1 MTTPTALISIASL
14 RDLITLNFSV
24 FCELFLKMRKFCQ
37 PWDNCGKKNDNVVYR
52 CDNFL
57 LRGWLPSYSMACVVF
72 YTMSV
77 KLKLLHCHYK

>member
-37 PWDNCGKKNDNVVYR
+37 PWDNCGKKKIMLFTDAIIF
-52 CDNFL
+52 C
-57 LRGWLPSYSMACVVF
+57 
-72 YTMSV
+72 
-77 KLKLLHCHYK
+77 